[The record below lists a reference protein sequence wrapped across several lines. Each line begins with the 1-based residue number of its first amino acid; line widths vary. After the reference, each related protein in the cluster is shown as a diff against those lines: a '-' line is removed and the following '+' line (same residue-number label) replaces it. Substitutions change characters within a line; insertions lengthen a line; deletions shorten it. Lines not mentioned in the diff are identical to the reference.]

1 MKSPVSIGQAATLAC
16 LWEATAPKPGNVHP
30 QAAFHDTSY
39 ADYLASAVAI
49 APSMQQAHRC
59 KLGNTVLASVEA
71 TRSLVG
77 RNTNL
82 GTILLLAPLASV
94 DPNTPLRTGI
104 VDVLAA
110 IDREDAALVYAAIR
124 TTQPGGIG
132 RVQKMDVHHKPPD
145 DLMAAM
151 RLAADRDF
159 VARQY
164 AENFATLFDRI
175 GPNLQAAIEQGLS
188 ISDAIVHVH
197 LQTMHAFP
205 DSLIARKC
213 GMEIAQEIARRAGVV
228 LAAGPLGIMAAA
240 MDVVVPY
247 VHERAQFG
255 QPIGSFQ
262 LMQGKLADMY
272 TEMNA
277 CRAYVYAVAAA
288 CDRGETTRKDS
299 AGCILYAAEKATKIA
314 LEAIQCL
321 GGNGYINDYPTG
333 RLLRDAKLYEIG
345 AGTSEIRR
353 MLIGRELFAETA

>member
-124 TTQPGGIG
+124 TAQPGGIG

-228 LAAGPLGIMAAA
+228 LAAGLPTTDSYQHAVTNFDHYLRDPQHLRNPGTTADLMAAGL
-240 MDVVVPY
+240 
-247 VHERAQFG
+247 F
-255 QPIGSFQ
+255 I
-262 LMQGKLADMY
+262 
-272 TEMNA
+272 
-277 CRAYVYAVAAA
+277 
-288 CDRGETTRKDS
+288 
-299 AGCILYAAEKATKIA
+299 
-314 LEAIQCL
+314 
-321 GGNGYINDYPTG
+321 
-333 RLLRDAKLYEIG
+333 LLRDGIITDTRGFNRNADKANHSKRKPLNMEDG
-345 AGTSEIRR
+345 HA
-353 MLIGRELFAETA
+353 